1 VTAENDFEAWAR
13 TRQACF
19 ELTPLTEMRG
29 SERLQVGYNVDL
41 YALLP
46 MDTDRGEER
55 GKAFLEIWTKLKS
68 VLETATREMV
78 DGARTEVEPMRLAAV
93 MRQENKLQPEVNLRA
108 RVFHGDNYLS
118 SVTNDDR
125 NRVPVL
131 EERIRTLGLRHQ
143 KW

>member
-29 SERLQVGYNVDL
+29 SERLQVGFNVDL
-41 YALLP
+41 YALLN

-55 GKAFLEIWTKLKS
+55 GKVFLETWTKLKAI
-68 VLETATREMV
+68 LQAAIRDIET
-78 DGARTEVEPMRLAAV
+78 GARMEVEPMRLAAV

-108 RVFHGDNYLS
+108 RVFHGDNYFAA
-118 SVTNDDR
+118 VTLEER
-125 NRVPVL
+125 NQVPVL
-131 EERIRTLGLRHQ
+131 EEKIRMLGLRQ
-143 KW
+143 GKW